1 MNIKKIITCLFYFVI
16 GCVLSCSMLPT
27 RDTLLSDGYHNIA
40 NYKFDPNSTIDSRIQ
55 VIPDSTLKLLM
66 EFDQRNDYQ
75 PYMPTISEMKMFTE
89 YYRIIPSL
97 NRKIMQTSLVRI
109 YFIKNFLGAGMADYV
124 LSEDRK
130 VYAIL
135 YINPQVFTTGIS
147 EWITYRENSMF
158 IKSDDIH
165 LNINCG
171 KKYTALMYI
180 MLHETSHIVDYV
192 QPRTPFVEPDF
203 ARIQGLS
210 GNMTPFVEGI
220 WDSYNVIDKKMG
232 ISENKELHPYGIFP
246 ASIDASSIPLFYK
259 KLSHAPIMSANS
271 ARNWAE
277 DFADTI
283 TFYHLTKKLNQ
294 PYIITI
300 SEKGKTDVVYEPMN
314 LSQPS
319 ARLNVIYGMYESK

>member
-1 MNIKKIITCLFYFVI
+1 MNIKKFIICFFYFLI
-16 GCVLSCSMLPT
+16 GCVLSCSMPAT

-40 NYKFDPNSTIDSRIQ
+40 DYKFDPNSTIDSRIQ
-55 VIPDSTLKLLM
+55 VITDSTLKLLM

-89 YYRIIPSL
+89 YYKIIPSV

-210 GNMTPFVEGI
+210 GDMTPFVKEV

-232 ISENKELHPYGIFP
+232 ITENNELHPYGIYP
-246 ASIDASSIPLFYK
+246 ASLDASKISLVYE
-259 KLSHAPIMSANS
+259 KLSHTPIISANS

-277 DFADTI
+277 DFADMI
-283 TFYHLTKKLNQ
+283 TFYHLTQKLKQ
-294 PYIITI
+294 PFRITI
-300 SEKGKTDVVYEPMN
+300 SEKGKADIVYEPMK
-314 LSQPS
+314 LSQPP
-319 ARLNVIYGMYESK
+319 ARLSVIYGMY